1 MLWITKIDMTV
12 SSQILPSW
20 LHEHRS
26 EKAKR
31 NGGSD
36 FSQSRRSIGAWKC
49 ICCTTAFFLLPS
61 SGRFNHIFYLTCNS
75 IIKTKCCRNLLTI
88 FFLTRKQAE
97 LLHFC
102 SNSIHRC
109 TSKIR
114 TEGNTIAFSFVDKV
128 TVKRKKL
135 GRCRLIKQDPCTN
148 KVTY

>member
-1 MLWITKIDMTV
+1 MLQK
-12 SSQILPSW
+12 SPN
-20 LHEHRS
+20 H
-26 EKAKR
+26 
-31 NGGSD
+31 
-36 FSQSRRSIGAWKC
+36 
-49 ICCTTAFFLLPS
+49 FL
-61 SGRFNHIFYLTCNS
+61 
-75 IIKTKCCRNLLTI
+75 
-88 FFLTRKQAE
+88 FLTRKQAE

-109 TSKIR
+109 TSKTR